1 MILPLDPADSTSQMS
16 EGPDAAAAWHTVM
29 RATLSLAALGRSI
42 HTHPDLEPVDLVA
55 IAVDIASSL
64 SPLST
69 CRRRVYVVS

>member
-1 MILPLDPADSTSQMS
+1 MILPFDPADSTSQVP
-16 EGPDAAAAWHTVM
+16 EAPDAAAAWNTFR

-42 HTHPDLEPVDLVA
+42 HTHPDLEPVDLLA